1 MAKTTTYLSNE
12 VANTISTI
20 TDSDGNQYEINAA
33 LLNGVKTIGVTAVAG
48 SNINQVGI
56 PSVMVGTPV
65 YDSKNMT
72 LNTPLTFN
80 YLKGVKGEKGD
91 TGAQGP
97 QGPQGLKGDTG
108 AQGPQGLKGDTGAQ
122 GPQGE
127 KGDTGAQGPQGEK
140 GEKGGSKIWAG
151 PGDYCTQVGTPTVA
165 TYVATDGYT
174 YIYFNYLKG
183 EKGDKGDKGDK
194 GATGA
199 TGATGASGTNGTDGA
214 ASITYDSSSGV
225 MTITVSSWR

>member
-1 MAKTTTYLSNE
+1 MAKATTYLSNE

-20 TDSDGNQYEINAA
+20 TATDNNDSQYEINAA
-33 LLNGVKTIGVTAVAG
+33 LLNGAKTIGVTAVAG
-48 SNINQVGI
+48 SNINQVGT
-56 PSVMVGTPV
+56 PSVTVGTPA

-80 YLKGVKGEKGD
+80 YLKGAKGD
-91 TGAQGP
+91 TGP

-108 AQGPQGLKGDTGAQ
+108 DT
-122 GPQGE
+122 
-127 KGDTGAQGPQGEK
+127 GPQGEK

-199 TGATGASGTNGTDGA
+199 TGAKGANGTDGTDGA

-225 MTITVSSWR
+225 MTVTVSSWR

>member
-1 MAKTTTYLSNE
+1 MAKSTTYLSNE

-20 TDSDGNQYEINAA
+20 TDSDNNQREINAA

-48 SNINQVGI
+48 SNINQVGT
-56 PSVMVGTPV
+56 PSVAVGTPV
-65 YDSKNMT
+65 YDSENMT

-80 YLKGVKGEKGD
+80 YLKGD
-91 TGAQGP
+91 TGP
-97 QGPQGLKGDTG
+97 
-108 AQGPQGLKGDTGAQ
+108 Q

-127 KGDTGAQGPQGEK
+127 KGGTK
-140 GEKGGSKIWAG
+140 VWAG

-199 TGATGASGTNGTDGA
+199 KGANGTDGTDGA
-214 ASITYDSSSGV
+214 ASITYDSSSGI